1 MWTYRTPDDVS
12 GFLDCRGEWQ
22 ELDDPDDE

>member
-1 MWTYRTPDDVS
+1 MTHAAPR

-22 ELDDPDDE
+22 ALDEDEDRDAAS